1 MKTDETSKKII
12 ILIICIA
19 LLFLVA
25 FISCN
30 GNSSANANI
39 PEDTEYMRELRWYDE
54 TLRAYNH
61 LLHRVWIDRPNY
73 VEDVLTE
80 CDEFIE
86 LDSLLNGH
94 WGDTFEFYNRYDSVC
109 YHNNWMNENNLPP
122 HVEKKLRSVFGE

>member
-1 MKTDETSKKII
+1 MCMVACVA
-12 ILIICIA
+12 IL
-19 LLFLVA
+19 LMA
-25 FISCN
+25 FIACQRTSTR
-30 GNSSANANI
+30 ATARI

-94 WGDTFEFYNRYDSVC
+94 WGDTFEFYNNYDSIC
-109 YHNNWMNENNLPP
+109 YHNNWVNENNLPP